1 MTIKI
6 ELRELVMTPSNK
18 KRSVMKN
25 DIPNAQGDWLHMI
38 LHEIQQYN
46 NWVTKMN
53 DRLSVVIDETTKFY
67 EPPIRKCYDEDN

>member
-25 DIPNAQGDWLHMI
+25 DIPNAQGEWLQML
-38 LHEIQQYN
+38 LHEIKNYN
-46 NWVTKMN
+46 KWVDRKN
-53 DRLSVVIDETTKFY
+53 DSLSKKNDETITFY
-67 EPPIRKCYDEDN
+67 EPPIRKCYDW

>member
-25 DIPNAQGDWLHMI
+25 DIPNAQGDWLHM
-38 LHEIQQYN
+38 LLNEIEQYN
-46 NWVTKMN
+46 DWVTKRN
-53 DRLSVVIDETTKFY
+53 DRLSEDNDETTTFY
-67 EPPIRKCYDEDN
+67 EPPIRKCYDW